1 MAKERKTTFVL
12 CDSASTN
19 TYGFRIDLDG
29 MDLGRFRSNP
39 VMLYGHDSDR
49 LIGRWENIR
58 AEDGRLL
65 ADPVFDTE
73 DELAKKV
80 AGKVERGFLKGC
92 SVGVIIREIK
102 ESGNKT
108 VATRT
113 ELMEASLCP
122 IPSDAGAIVLYDENR
137 RRLSIDEVN
146 IKLLKYNKMNEEQKK
161 EQTTLEQQL
170 AAKDQRIAELEAK
183 AAEQSRERTE
193 AFLSAAV
200 KDGRISAA
208 EKDGFSKLA
217 EKDFDTVKGI
227 VEARKAEP
235 TATLRDKVN
244 RSAGIAA
251 ERDGWGYLDWMKKDP
266 EGLRKMKSEN
276 PSAFAALQQTLL
288 K

>member
-1 MAKERKTTFVL
+1 MAKESKTTFVL

-29 MDLGRFRSNP
+29 MDLDRFRSNP
-39 VMLYGHDSDR
+39 VMLYSHDSEQ

-58 AEDGRLL
+58 IEEGRLL
-65 ADPVFDTE
+65 ADPVFDME

-80 AGKVERGFLKGC
+80 AGRVSRGFLKGS
-92 SVGVIIREIK
+92 SVGIIIREMT
-102 ESGNKT
+102 ET
-108 VATRT
+108 ETVAVATRT

-137 RRLSIDEVN
+137 RRLSIDEIN

-183 AAEQSRERTE
+183 IAEQARERTE

-208 EKDGFSKLA
+208 EKDGFAKLA

-227 VEARKAEP
+227 VEARKAKP
-235 TATLRDKVN
+235 TATLREQVS
-244 RSAGIAA
+244 RSSGIAA
-251 ERDGWGYLDWMKKDP
+251 ERDAWSYLDWMKKDP
-266 EGLRKMKSEN
+266 EGLKKMKSEN
-276 PSAFAALQQTLL
+276 PTAFAALQQTL

>member
-1 MAKERKTTFVL
+1 MAKESKTTFVL

-29 MDLGRFRSNP
+29 MDLDRFRSNP
-39 VMLYGHDSDR
+39 VMLYSHDSEQ

-58 AEDGRLL
+58 IEEGRLL
-65 ADPVFDTE
+65 ADPVFDME

-80 AGKVERGFLKGC
+80 AGRVSRGFLKGS
-92 SVGVIIREIK
+92 SVGIIIREMT
-102 ESGNKT
+102 ET
-108 VATRT
+108 ETVAVATRT

-137 RRLSIDEVN
+137 RRLSIDEIN

-183 AAEQSRERTE
+183 IAEQARERTE

-200 KDGRISAA
+200 NDGRISAA
-208 EKDGFSKLA
+208 EKDGFAKLA

-227 VEARKAEP
+227 VEARKAKP
-235 TATLRDKVN
+235 TATLREQVS
-244 RSAGIAA
+244 RSSGIAA
-251 ERDGWGYLDWMKKDP
+251 ERDAWSYLDWMKKDP
-266 EGLRKMKSEN
+266 EGLKKMKSEN
-276 PSAFAALQQTLL
+276 PTAFAALQQTL